1 MCLAVP
7 MKVVEIAGDTA
18 RVEQEGVS
26 RKVRIDLLAGVEPG
40 DYVLVHAGIAIE
52 RIRPEEAEETLR
64 LMRILGVEVR

>member
-7 MKVVEIAGDTA
+7 MEILEIDGSTA
-18 RVEQEGVS
+18 LVAQGGVS
-26 RKVRIDLLAGVEPG
+26 RRVRVDFIENPQLG

-64 LMRILGVEVR
+64 ILREIAFEIR